1 VFDALVV
8 GVADD
13 KWMQRVA
20 AVVQP
25 RAGKAPTLDELQVHC
40 RQHIAGYKVPRQLT
54 LVAEVARQPSG
65 KPDYAWAR
73 TVLAAQTPEA

>member
-1 VFDALVV
+1 VV

-25 RAGKAPTLDELQVHC
+25 RAGATPTLAELQAHC
-40 RQHIAGYKVPRQLT
+40 RDRIAGYKVPRQLA
-54 LVAEVARQPSG
+54 LVSEVARYPSG

-73 TVLAAQTPEA
+73 KIAEEKSS